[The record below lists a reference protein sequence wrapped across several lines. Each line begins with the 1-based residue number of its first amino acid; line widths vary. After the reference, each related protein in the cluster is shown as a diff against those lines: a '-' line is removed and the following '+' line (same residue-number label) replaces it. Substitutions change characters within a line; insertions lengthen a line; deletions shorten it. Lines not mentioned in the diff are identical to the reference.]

1 MICMDKLCGIVVL
14 YLLLVINKCYLYF
27 LFSVIST
34 EYVLL
39 GHGSMTFL

>member
-1 MICMDKLCGIVVL
+1 MYGQVMWDCSTVSTVGN
-14 YLLLVINKCYLYF
+14 NKCYFYF